1 MANKKRLPR
10 GFAKLEC
17 LVDEWV
23 LPNSQARSEKR
34 FSTSPEELRTFYN
47 TMLEHAEKALAS
59 LQKCQLGELSS
70 EQETLLKL
78 MLSLAEVGP
87 AVEWYGEVQA
97 TDSFDSRRFPLS
109 VQMSDSA
116 AQVRAS

>member
-1 MANKKRLPR
+1 MATKKRLPR
-10 GFAKLEC
+10 GFAELEC

-34 FSTSPEELRTFYN
+34 FATDLGDLKAFYD
-47 TMLEHAEKALAS
+47 TMLSHAEKALGY

-70 EQETLLKL
+70 DQEALLKL

-87 AVEWYGEVQA
+87 AVEWYGESQS

-109 VQMSDSA
+109 VQLPDSA
-116 AQVRAS
+116 AQVQTR